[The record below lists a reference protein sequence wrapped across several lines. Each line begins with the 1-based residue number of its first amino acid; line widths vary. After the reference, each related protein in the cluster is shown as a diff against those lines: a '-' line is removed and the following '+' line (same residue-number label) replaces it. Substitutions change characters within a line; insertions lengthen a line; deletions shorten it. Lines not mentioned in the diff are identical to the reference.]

1 LVFKYPYIKLELPA
15 SSSVFRCSTHIYVVE
30 ISSTLCLPRPNCGLA
45 SDNGCDAIKPNQRRV
60 ERSTCPLRRNIQ
72 PSHRR
77 LPKPS
82 FKHRRSIGPK
92 SQPGSLQLLG
102 AFSRIRRCTHFY
114 RLYGFII
121 LDKVFD
127 YRNALEAFWR
137 QHQWAIQAIP
147 DPKDSNPVRY
157 AFLAGFT
164 YLLARSFN
172 QRVQIGLQ
180 RGMPSLITP
189 EEAEEARNVP
199 DHLRRYESVPEW
211 AMRIPEL
218 ATTLVIP
225 THDGVVLQSH
235 GDKRADPDFLA
246 KNILLWTPHI
256 YFT

>member
-1 LVFKYPYIKLELPA
+1 MSTTSKLWFSL
-15 SSSVFRCSTHIYVVE
+15 
-30 ISSTLCLPRPNCGLA
+30 G
-45 SDNGCDAIKPNQRRV
+45 QW
-60 ERSTCPLRRNIQ
+60 PLRHQAEPVENREVYV
-72 PSHRR
+72 PSPQEYPTFPPPPPQAILQAPTEYWTKVSARKFAAPR
-77 LPKPS
+77 GVFEDS
-82 FKHRRSIGPK
+82 
-92 SQPGSLQLLG
+92 SLYAL
-102 AFSRIRRCTHFY
+102 Y
-114 RLYGFII
+114 RLYEFII

-157 AFLAGFT
+157 AFLAGCT

-189 EEAEEARNVP
+189 EEAEEAEEARNVP
-199 DHLRRYESVPEW
+199 DHLRRYGSVPEW
-211 AMRIPEL
+211 AMRVPEL

>member
-1 LVFKYPYIKLELPA
+1 MSTTSKLW
-15 SSSVFRCSTHIYVVE
+15 F
-30 ISSTLCLPRPNCGLA
+30 GLR
-45 SDNGCDAIKPNQRRV
+45 QW
-60 ERSTCPLRRNIQ
+60 LRRHQAEPAENREVYV
-72 PSHRR
+72 PSPEDYPTFPPPPPHAILQAPTEYWTKVSARKFGAPR
-77 LPKPS
+77 GVFEDS
-82 FKHRRSIGPK
+82 
-92 SQPGSLQLLG
+92 SLYGL
-102 AFSRIRRCTHFY
+102 Y
-114 RLYGFII
+114 RLYEFII

-147 DPKDSNPVRY
+147 DPKDSSPERY
-157 AFLAGFT
+157 AFLAGCT

-172 QRVQIGLQ
+172 QRVKLGLQ

-211 AMRIPEL
+211 AMSVPAL

-225 THDGVVLQSH
+225 THDGVVLESH
-235 GDKRADPDFLA
+235 SDKRADPDFLA